1 MSHYH
6 QVAEVL
12 IDIEA
17 ALRQIG
23 CWDAIAP
30 APEALRSEQPFAVDT
45 LNFGQ
50 WLQFVF
56 VPKMHFLVAQ
66 KAGLPTACGIT
77 PMAEEYF
84 RGQQLPVAGLL
95 AALTRMD
102 NLLGGRR

>member
-17 ALRQIG
+17 EMRQIG
-23 CWDAIAP
+23 CWDAVAP
-30 APEALRSEQPFAVDT
+30 APQALRSEQPFAVDT
-45 LNFGQ
+45 LSFAQ

-56 VPKMHFLVAQ
+56 IPKMHFLVAEQ
-66 KAGLPTACGIT
+66 QVLPSACGIT
-77 PMAEEYF
+77 PMAQEYF

-95 AALTRMD
+95 NALVRMD
-102 NLLGGRR
+102 ELLGGKR